1 MHTQSSTLGKWGR
14 VAVALGVSL
23 FLLQGCGGGGGDTV
37 ATSPPVAA
45 PPPVATPP
53 APTKGPGTISGTVTD
68 ANAKGLQGVKVSV
81 EGSDISVTTDANGAF
96 TLSGAKPG
104 PAFIYAVAPSNA
116 YLDTETK
123 NAIFVKADGP
133 VDGVSMIL
141 SARPSDNAQYLGAEV
156 LCSYCHL
163 DQRTDMHASAH
174 NRSLTRIAR
183 TPVNTGPA
191 NSGAFSRM
199 LNATLT
205 TPRTVMIPLAGVI
218 SANSASNV
226 ITGASTQFQSGG
238 GSNALQVGD
247 VVGYTPAGLTW
258 QKIGTIVAVTSD
270 TSVTLAGNATFD
282 PGVKSLTN
290 VKYSVVRLSKTYT
303 TMLPGDSGDIV
314 APSWP
319 GVGATNPNYDVNDP
333 CIYGNPASGT
343 CAAGGTTKY
352 ADGQVKV
359 YLCNLKGSTVQGI
372 TYVNDE
378 YVQKF
383 GGSPYTCVDGSF
395 YDGTIT
401 PVVPL
406 VHIDVIYGGQGDK
419 DASGNLHPNM
429 GVFKQRFQGRLSD
442 VKSADAWNY
451 TAGKILDSLTL
462 PIQVLE
468 SGDRVN
474 GGYKMNGYHPTEQK
488 FPGESWTQ
496 RTRTFSHA
504 CAGCHNV
511 GLKLEWDSVTV
522 TIPFGRDGAPNN
534 SPFTFAAVKSYKFI
548 DENIT
553 CEQCHGP
560 AATHAYSG
568 GGKGNNII
576 NPKYMTAEAQ
586 RQVCAKCHGY
596 DDATNAKPAQ
606 DYGFEFA
613 WNSDNAAKIG
623 GGDFIAGVYEVSDF
637 YDNWAERDKDDEAFW
652 DPVAT
657 GGKLYG
663 QAHRQQYTMLS
674 QSKHVNNEYFKT
686 TCSDCHNQHSLYLS
700 SPTVASSTSDKYA
713 FTNADFRNN
722 VSCLTCH
729 AAGGPQGNIT
739 DPGPFDSISKND
751 VANLHVGSGGAV
763 TKNGV
768 ALASTEV
775 EIAASKVLIANAV
788 GNHMREKAGMVA
800 PYQPLD
806 ATRPAGR
813 CTSCHMAKVAKSGG
827 YVTGVDA
834 NGNKAIIEGD
844 QANHGFDV
852 IWPWQATALS
862 RGGPTFQSA
871 YAGQFYGPSNTVKYD
886 FFAYMPDSCGG
897 KCHSQWIKPALVCPD
912 TPTIWPSFY
921 PFSEHRSDPFWTN
934 SCYAGS
940 TAAP

>member
-1 MHTQSSTLGKWGR
+1 MHTEISKRRRLLLLATTF
-14 VAVALGVSL
+14 AATM
-23 FLLQGCGGGGGDTV
+23 FLLQGCGGSGGGGT
-37 ATSPPVAA
+37 AA
-45 PPPVATPP
+45 ATPP
-53 APTKGPGTISGTVTD
+53 GATTPGAPGTISGTVTD
-68 ANAKGLQGVKVSV
+68 AKAGALQGVKVSV
-81 EGSDISVTTDANGAF
+81 QDTKISATTDANGAF
-96 TLSGAKPG
+96 TLSGLPAG
-104 PAFIYAVAPSNA
+104 PVFLYATAPSNA
-116 YLDTETK
+116 YLDAETK
-123 NAIFVKADGP
+123 AAVFVKADSP
-133 VDGVSMIL
+133 VSGVALML
-141 SARPSDNAQYLGAEV
+141 SSRPDDTAQYLGGEV
-156 LCSYCHL
+156 LCTYCHK
-163 DQRTDMHASAH
+163 QQTADMHGSAH

-183 TPVNTGPA
+183 IPANTGPA
-191 NSGAFSRM
+191 NSGAFARM

-205 TPRTVMIPLAGVI
+205 SPRTVMVPLAGTI
-218 SANSASNV
+218 SADSTSAV
-226 ITGASTQFQSGG
+226 ITGVSTQFLSGG
-238 GSNALQVGD
+238 AANALQVGD
-247 VVGYTPAGLTW
+247 VIGYTPAGLVW
-258 QKIGTIVAVTSD
+258 QKIGTISAVTSD
-270 TSVTLAGNATFD
+270 TSVTLAANAAFD
-282 PGVKSLTN
+282 PGVTKLTG
-290 VKYSVVRLSKTYT
+290 KQYSVVRLSKSYAK
-303 TMLPGDSGDIV
+303 MLPVDSGDIV

-319 GVGATNPNYDVNDP
+319 GVTATNPNYDVNDP
-333 CIYGNPASGT
+333 CIYGAPASGT
-343 CAAGGTTKY
+343 CSAGGVAKY

-383 GGSPYTCVDGSF
+383 GGSAYTCSDGAF
-395 YDGTIT
+395 YDGTTT
-401 PVVPL
+401 PAVPL
-406 VHIDVIYGGQGDK
+406 AHIDVIYGGQGDK
-419 DASGNLHPNM
+419 DASGNSHPNM

-442 VKSADAWNY
+442 IKSADAWNY
-451 TAGKILDSLTL
+451 TSGKNLDSLTL
-462 PIQVLE
+462 PIQFLE
-468 SGDRVN
+468 SGDKVN

-511 GLKLEWDSVTV
+511 GLKLEWDTVTV

-534 SPFTFAAVKSYKFI
+534 SPFSFAAVKSYGFI

-613 WNSDNAAKIG
+613 WNSDNAAKLG

-637 YDNWAERDKDDEAFW
+637 YDNWSERDKDDEAFW

-674 QSKHVNNEYFKT
+674 QSKHVNNEYYKT
-686 TCSDCHNQHSLYLS
+686 TCSDCHDQHTLYLS
-700 SPTVASSTSDKYA
+700 SPTVVSAASDKNSKYS
-713 FTNADFRNN
+713 FTGADYRNN

-739 DPGPFDSISKND
+739 EAGPFDTISKND
-751 VANLHVGSGGAV
+751 VANLHVGSGRAV
-763 TKNGV
+763 TKNGT
-768 ALASTEV
+768 ALTPTAE
-775 EIAASKVLIANAV
+775 EIAASSVLIANTV
-788 GNHMREKAGMVA
+788 GKHMFDKAKMIA
-800 PYQPLD
+800 SYQPLND
-806 ATRPAGR
+806 ALPVGR
-813 CTSCHMAKVAKSGG
+813 CTSCHMAKLAKSGG

-834 NGNKAIIEGD
+834 KGNRAIIAGD
-844 QANHGFDV
+844 QSNHGFDV
-852 IWPWQATALS
+852 VWPWQATAMT

-871 YAGQFYGPSNTVKYD
+871 YYGQFFGPSNAVKYD
-886 FFAYMPDSCGG
+886 LFGYMPDSCSGA
-897 KCHSQWIKPALVCPD
+897 CHNQWVKPALACPD
-912 TPTIWPSFY
+912 TSTIWPSFY
-921 PFSEHRSDPFWTN
+921 PFSEHRTDAFWT
-934 SCYAGS
+934 STCYTGS